1 MEQKKLQRISL
12 KTAEDVRRYI
22 AKLIKRVE
30 NDELEIGKARLLMNL
45 AESILKSIRTDELER
60 RIIEIEETLETGH
73 PTSNVDA
80 KDNVEYF
87 NEYLKKAKGDK

>member
-1 MEQKKLQRISL
+1 MTQKKKLHRISL

-30 NDELEIGKARLLMNL
+30 NDELDLGKARLLMNL

-60 RIIEIEETLETGH
+60 KIIEIENAIDMGTAV
-73 PTSNVDA
+73 NA
-80 KDNVEYF
+80 NADNVESF
-87 NEYLKKAKGDK
+87 DEYLKTRKGNN